1 MDIAALAL
9 FVGIAAIALVVP
21 GPDWVFVLS
30 SSTSGTRVGSAVGG
44 LMMGY
49 VIITIAVAVG
59 LGALIA
65 TVPFALTAVAVLGA
79 GYLIYLGTSVLR
91 ARSAAAPAGTI
102 APSDLRPDAHTLIRG
117 IGVSALNPKA
127 LLFFLAILPLF
138 VRAESPLPATLQLG
152 IYGAIYIAI
161 GTAFYLLLGTIAR
174 RLSRTNRAG
183 ALLNRLSG
191 VLMILIGIAML
202 VEQALTIAHTV

>member
-1 MDIAALAL
+1 M
-9 FVGIAAIALVVP
+9 
-21 GPDWVFVLS
+21 
-30 SSTSGTRVGSAVGG
+30 TSPSQPARR
-44 LMMGY
+44 
-49 VIITIAVAVG
+49 VG
-59 LGALIA
+59 LG
-65 TVPFALTAVAVLGA
+65 PFGFALRVFFRGLAAILPLALT
-79 GYLIYLGTSVLR
+79 GYLIYLGTSILR

-152 IYGAIYIAI
+152 VYGAI

-191 VLMILIGIAML
+191 VLMILVGIAML
-202 VEQALTIAHTV
+202 VEQAITIAHTV